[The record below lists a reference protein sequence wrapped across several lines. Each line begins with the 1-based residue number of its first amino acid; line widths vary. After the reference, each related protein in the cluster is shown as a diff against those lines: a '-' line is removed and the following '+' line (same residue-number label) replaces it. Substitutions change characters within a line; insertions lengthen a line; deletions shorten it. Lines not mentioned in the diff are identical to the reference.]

1 MATTKCIWPSTAAA
15 LEKEC
20 TCIISR
26 TVSFVRTPPQRVSTH
41 RRKVKHFYFGQNLNV
56 IFVNVSRTGTPPVPL
71 RSTWQPGSAVW
82 KSSSGCSPLAEG
94 PRWRQTVELYLLI
107 TLQPVETSPV

>member
-1 MATTKCIWPSTAAA
+1 MYLALHCCSFGEGVHLYNILHCILCANPSQ
-15 LEKEC
+15 C
-20 TCIISR
+20 
-26 TVSFVRTPPQRVSTH
+26 VSTH
-41 RRKVKHFYFGQNLNV
+41 RREVKHFYFRQILNV

-94 PRWRQTVELYLLI
+94 RRWRQTVELYLLI